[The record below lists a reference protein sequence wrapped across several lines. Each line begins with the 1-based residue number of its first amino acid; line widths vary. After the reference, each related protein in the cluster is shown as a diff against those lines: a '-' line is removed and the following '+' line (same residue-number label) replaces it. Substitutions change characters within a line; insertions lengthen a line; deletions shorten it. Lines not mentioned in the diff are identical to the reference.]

1 MRHQTHFG
9 IAAVLLLAAGCAS
22 APADAGDPKA
32 AISIEAFERGEIRG
46 VPLIGP
52 HAYLIR
58 VKNRSAGSIV
68 VDSIRIDPRFGGAI
82 ELVDGSQ
89 LFEDTMAA
97 GSTADFDMSVTIQAS
112 PDFSV
117 GPNARLSSLHVQV
130 GFHTEPVKKDFY
142 ESCTCGIKRTG
153 N

>member
-1 MRHQTHFG
+1 MRNQARIGLAG
-9 IAAVLLLAAGCAS
+9 ILLVAAGCAS
-22 APADAGDPKA
+22 APVDPDSPKA
-32 AISIEAFERGEIRG
+32 TISIEAFERGEIRG
-46 VPLIGP
+46 VPLLGP

-58 VKNRSAGSIV
+58 VKNRSAGAIV

-89 LFEDTMAA
+89 LFEDTIAA

-112 PDFSV
+112 PDYSV

-142 ESCTCGIKRTG
+142 ESCTCGIKRL
-153 N
+153 